1 MKKIMLVD
9 DVEISNFIMKRMI
22 SKASPAT
29 KIFDYTYPVKALEVL
44 SEINPDLIF
53 LDLNMPAVDGWQFL
67 EAMKKST
74 IMIPVYI
81 LTSSTSELDLQ
92 KSRNYKNVN
101 DFLIKPITEIKINE
115 ILNNYYR
122 KG

>member
-29 KIFDYTYPVKALEVL
+29 KIFDYTYPEKALEVL

-67 EAMKKST
+67 ETMKDST
-74 IMIPVYI
+74 ITIPVYI

-92 KSRNYKNVN
+92 KSRNYNNVK
-101 DFLIKPITEIKINE
+101 DFLIKPIDADALKA
-115 ILNNYYR
+115 ILNDL
-122 KG
+122 